1 MDILFFKVF
10 RNLYIK
16 NIIFKILRLYKKYSR
31 KYNVFKSVEQYKS
44 FKDKQYLI
52 KIEWDMNI
60 EIPINLIPNNTIKYL
75 KFGKYYNQPINSLP
89 TGIELIDLEYSLN
102 FNQTQ
107 FQIPITLKTLILNR
121 DFNQKFS
128 KLSNNDNNNN
138 NNNNLSLNKIENI
151 SFGRDYD
158 CLIDETI
165 FSKSIKSI
173 KLSDSFD
180 QVLDDR
186 TLPKTLIFLEFGWT
200 FNQYLKIGDL
210 DGLSKLRVLKFG
222 VSFNNQIQCNVLPNS
237 IEKITF
243 GSSFNQPILVNSL
256 PRNLKILK
264 FGSSF
269 NQQIL
274 PSSSLSSESLP
285 NLLKLKFDSSFN
297 QPILPSSLSN
307 SITRLEFRST
317 HFNQQL
323 SISSLPKNLK
333 YLGIFINNYSTIIEN
348 NNNNNNNIEFLKII
362 NILN

>member
-1 MDILFFKVF
+1 MDILFYKVF

-16 NIIFKILRLYKKYSR
+16 NIIFKILRLYKNYSK
-31 KYNVFKSVEQYKS
+31 KYNVFKNVEQYKL
-44 FKDKQYLI
+44 FKDKEYLV
-52 KIEWDMNI
+52 KMEWDMNI
-60 EIPINLIPNNTIKYL
+60 EIPINLIPDNTIKYL
-75 KFGKYYNQPINSLP
+75 KFGKYFNQPIKSLP
-89 TGIELIDLEYSLN
+89 IGVELIDLKYSLN
-102 FNQTQ
+102 FNQNQ

-121 DFNQKFS
+121 DFNQNFT
-128 KLSNNDNNNN
+128 KLSNNNNDDD
-138 NNNNLSLNKIENI
+138 NNNLSLNKVENI

-165 FSKSIKSI
+165 FSKSITSI
-173 KLSDSFD
+173 KLSDSFC
-180 QVLDDR
+180 QELDDR
-186 TLPKTLIFLEFGWT
+186 TLPKTLTFLEFGWT
-200 FNQYLKIGDL
+200 FNGYLKIGDL

-222 VSFNNQIQCNVLPNS
+222 VSFNTEIQCNVLPNS

-243 GSSFNQPILVNSL
+243 GSSFNQVILPNSL
-256 PRNLKILK
+256 PRNLRILK

-269 NQQIL
+269 NQPIF
-274 PSSSLSSESLP
+274 PPPSSLSSESLP

-333 YLGIFINNYSTIIEN
+333 YLGIFINNYSTIIEDNDN
-348 NNNNNNNIEFLKII
+348 NNNSEFLKII

>member
-16 NIIFKILRLYKKYSR
+16 NIIFKILRLYKKYCK
-31 KYNVFKSVEQYKS
+31 KYNVFKSVEQYKL
-44 FKDKQYLI
+44 FKDKEYLI

-60 EIPINLIPNNTIKYL
+60 EIPINLIPDNTIKYL

-89 TGIELIDLEYSLN
+89 IGIESIDLKYSLN
-102 FNQTQ
+102 FNQNQ

-121 DFNQKFS
+121 DFNQNFTN
-128 KLSNNDNNNN
+128 LSNNDNNNKN
-138 NNNNLSLNKIENI
+138 NSNLSLNKVENI

-158 CLIDETI
+158 CLIDERI
-165 FSKSIKSI
+165 FSKSIRSI
-173 KLSDSFD
+173 RLSDSFC
-180 QVLDDR
+180 QELDDK
-186 TLPKTLIFLEFGWT
+186 TLPKTLTFLEFGWT
-200 FNQYLKIGDL
+200 FNGNLKIGDL
-210 DGLSKLRVLKFG
+210 DGLTKLRVLKFG
-222 VSFNNQIQCNVLPNS
+222 VSFNNEIQCNVLPNS

-243 GSSFNQPILVNSL
+243 GSSFNQVILMNSL
-256 PRNLKILK
+256 PRNLRILK

-269 NQQIL
+269 NQPIL
-274 PSSSLSSESLP
+274 PFSLSSESLP

-348 NNNNNNNIEFLKII
+348 NDNNSEFLKII